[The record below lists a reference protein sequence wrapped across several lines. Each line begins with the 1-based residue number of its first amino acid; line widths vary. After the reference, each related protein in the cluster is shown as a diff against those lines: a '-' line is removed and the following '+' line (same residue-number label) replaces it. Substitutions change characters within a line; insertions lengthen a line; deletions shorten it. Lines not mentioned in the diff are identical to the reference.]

1 VIITLMLSYFSIFAT
16 GIGACAALAA
26 DHSER
31 HSLLIRRFGG
41 ALIILG
47 IALAGLAFRVVV

>member
-1 VIITLMLSYFSIFAT
+1 MLSYFSIFAT